1 MSVRPV
7 LGTLGVAA
15 ATLLLAAPA
24 VPAAAATAAGETVTV
39 DPTARMAEDGT
50 VTLTGTYRCSG
61 ATGAVFVGS
70 TLGQN
75 ASSTRYGIG
84 GSRALCD
91 GKEHRWVNSGKPSST
106 LEPGAAH
113 VEATVMEL
121 APQDGLPLMPRLH
134 ATVQQ
139 DITLAKS

>member
-1 MSVRPV
+1 MFVRPV

-15 ATLLLAAPA
+15 ALLLVAPAAPA
-24 VPAAAATAAGETVTV
+24 TAVTAPGDTVTV

-50 VTLTGTYRCSG
+50 VTITGAYRCSG
-61 ATGAVFVGS
+61 ATGAVFIGS
-70 TLGQN
+70 SVSRTA

-91 GKEHRWVNSGKPSST
+91 GLVHRWTNSGKPASA
-106 LEPGAAH
+106 LEPGAAQ

-121 APQDGLPLMPRLH
+121 APQGGLLLMPRLH
-134 ATVQQ
+134 ASQEQ
-139 DITLAKS
+139 DVTLARS